1 MFTSVK
7 QPSTSKWQHLLVG
20 VVLTM
25 LSISTSAHQQKLSYT
40 SISHN
45 SHTNSIEIMH
55 RFLLH
60 DAEHAVKKLFNKN
73 ADVIADAT
81 TRKQFATYVENKFH
95 LKLFPTTSE
104 TLQMIGSEIDGSY
117 LWIYQ
122 EMTMPET
129 IREVAIGYSALR
141 EIWSDQINRVNIELN
156 ENTETLIFTAH
167 SPAQQT
173 FTLNP

>member
-1 MFTSVK
+1 MLTLAK
-7 QPSTSKWQHLLVG
+7 QSSISKWRHLLVG

-40 SISHN
+40 RISYN
-45 SHTNSIEIMH
+45 SHTNNIEVMH

-60 DAEHAVKKLFNKN
+60 DAEHAVKKLFNKH
-73 ADVIADAT
+73 ADVIANAA

-95 LKLFPTTSE
+95 LKLFPTASE

-129 IREVAIGYSALR
+129 LHEMAISHSALR
-141 EIWSDQINRVNIELN
+141 EIWADQINRVNVELN
-156 ENTETLIFTAH
+156 ENIETLIFTAH
-167 SPAQQT
+167 SPAQQI
-173 FTLNP
+173 LNSR

>member
-1 MFTSVK
+1 MLTLAK
-7 QPSTSKWQHLLVG
+7 QSSISKWRHLLIG

-25 LSISTSAHQQKLSYT
+25 LSISTNAHQQKLSYT
-40 SISHN
+40 SITHN
-45 SHTNSIEIMH
+45 SHTNNIEVMH

-129 IREVAIGYSALR
+129 IHEVAISHSTLR

-167 SPAQQT
+167 SPAQQIL
-173 FTLNP
+173 TLD